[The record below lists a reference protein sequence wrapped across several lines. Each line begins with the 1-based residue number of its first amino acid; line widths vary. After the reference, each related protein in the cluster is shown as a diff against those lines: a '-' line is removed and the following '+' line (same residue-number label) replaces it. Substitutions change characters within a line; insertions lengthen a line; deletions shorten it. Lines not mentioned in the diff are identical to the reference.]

1 LYKMAAIRTLSVRP
15 EFFFVLRAKNFTNF
29 ALFIP
34 RFVKKPL
41 KLVKLNYNETAFSWF
56 QV

>member
-1 LYKMAAIRTLSVRP
+1 MAAIRTLSVRP

-56 QV
+56 QVWEF